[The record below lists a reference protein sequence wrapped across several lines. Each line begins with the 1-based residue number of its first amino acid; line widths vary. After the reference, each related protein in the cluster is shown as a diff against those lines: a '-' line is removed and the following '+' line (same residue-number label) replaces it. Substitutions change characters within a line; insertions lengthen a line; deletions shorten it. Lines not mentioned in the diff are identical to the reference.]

1 MASKAQAWGEEYFFE
16 ANKNKTLDDDI
27 VLETDGVIA
36 EISSENFID
45 CIGGTLEEVI
55 KKNEK
60 LLEKKLQRSDL
71 TKRKEANNIK
81 QSELIYIKTIAY
93 G

>member
-1 MASKAQAWGEEYFFE
+1 MDT
-16 ANKNKTLDDDI
+16 NKNKTLDDDI

-36 EISSENFID
+36 EITSENFID

-60 LLEKKLQRSDL
+60 MLEVYIS
-71 TKRKEANNIK
+71 I
-81 QSELIYIKTIAY
+81 LIYFFKEKTIKVRLDKEER
-93 G
+93 GE

>member
-1 MASKAQAWGEEYFFE
+1 MGRGVIKKYLILRYFLD
-16 ANKNKTLDDDI
+16 ANKTKTLDDDI

-60 LLEKKLQRSDL
+60 MLEKKL
-71 TKRKEANNIK
+71 
-81 QSELIYIKTIAY
+81 
-93 G
+93 

>member
-1 MASKAQAWGEEYFFE
+1 MLYYS
-16 ANKNKTLDDDI
+16 LDDDI

-60 LLEKKLQRSDL
+60 LLEVFSWNYFILKEKTTKIRSHE
-71 TKRKEANNIK
+71 T
-81 QSELIYIKTIAY
+81 
-93 G
+93 